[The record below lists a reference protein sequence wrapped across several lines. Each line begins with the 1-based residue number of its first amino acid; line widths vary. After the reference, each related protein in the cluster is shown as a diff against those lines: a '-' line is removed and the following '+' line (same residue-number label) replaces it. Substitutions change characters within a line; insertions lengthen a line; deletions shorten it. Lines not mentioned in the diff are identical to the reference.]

1 MLADSTSIYNT
12 QNLNETRQILYQKKG
27 QTNWVS
33 LAGMGMF
40 FLEVVLYHHATNFTD
55 QTMPIVD

>member
-12 QNLNETRQILYQKKG
+12 QNLNEIRQILYRKKG
-27 QTNWVS
+27 QTSWVS
-33 LAGMGMF
+33 LTGMGMF
-40 FLEVVLYHHATNFTD
+40 FLEVVLYNHAANFTD